1 MIEILEVA
9 ENTAELTEPTPV
21 NRGIRQIRNM
31 EPGDLPRIWRAARAQ
46 NRRDGTNYPVPPIFD
61 LDPDSPGYTK
71 LFRNVVLALATVVDG
86 RVRAGHVFLRTI
98 EEMSFGGG
106 REDMDFSMAHLPIA
120 YEILKRKGYDDVHT
134 FVPQPR
140 LADLLKTLERE
151 GMVRVDQ
158 RLAHF
163 FRML

>member
-1 MIEILEVA
+1 MEILEVIENNAAVA
-9 ENTAELTEPTPV
+9 EPSPV
-21 NRGIRQIRNM
+21 KPGIRQVRMM
-31 EPGDLPRIWRAARAQ
+31 EPGDLPRVWRAAAAQ

-61 LDPDSPGYTK
+61 LAGPVPHRM
-71 LFRNVVLALATVVDG
+71 LPNVALALVTEVGG
-86 RVRAGHVFLRTI
+86 RVRAAHVFLRTI

-106 REDMDFSMAHLPIA
+106 KEDMEFSIAHLPLA

-140 LADLLKTLERE
+140 VTDLLCLLDRE
-151 GMVRVDQ
+151 GLSRVDQ